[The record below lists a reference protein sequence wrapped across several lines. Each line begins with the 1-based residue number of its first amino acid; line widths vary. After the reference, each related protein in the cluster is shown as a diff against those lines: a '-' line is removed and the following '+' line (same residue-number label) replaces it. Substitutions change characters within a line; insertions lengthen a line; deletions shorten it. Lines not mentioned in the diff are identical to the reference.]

1 MSENWWYPAAP
12 AAALL
17 GSVLTWAAGAVWGD
31 NIGLGACSYR
41 LPYSP
46 YGPAFS
52 IWSLIY
58 LWSDVG
64 CFVQFLPGDEY
75 TGLPEVNLCA
85 ALCWS
90 LCALWI
96 TLFNPLYRAGIVASG
111 VVITC
116 AAAAGTTAAALD
128 QEAWNTLKWEAILTT
143 AIPNSLLGGWLLAAS
158 SLGLGSAYLAATGQ
172 EPQCEYI
179 PRAERRQR
187 NRIGDPYAESVRA
200 PSLVP
205 VVLALAVAIL
215 GGALPNPVLPLP
227 LSWAIWWM
235 GPRGKA
241 GQPSQYP
248 AQYWSAM
255 VALWA
260 GSGVAV
266 WRIAE
271 NS

>member
-1 MSENWWYPAAP
+1 MSQVWWYPAAP

-46 YGPAFS
+46 YGPAFG

-64 CFVQFLPGDEY
+64 CFVQFLPEY
-75 TGLPEVNLCA
+75 TGVPEVNLCA

-116 AAAAGTTAAALD
+116 AAAAGTTAAVLD

-172 EPQCEYI
+172 DPQCESL
-179 PRAERRQR
+179 PRSERRLR
-187 NRIGDPYAESVRA
+187 NRPGNTYAESIRA

-205 VVLALAVAIL
+205 VALALVVAVA
-215 GGALPNPVLPLP
+215 GGAMPNPVLPLP

-235 GPRGKA
+235 GPRGEKN
-241 GQPSQYP
+241 SEYP
-248 AQYWSAM
+248 PLYWLAM
-255 VALWA
+255 LALWVS
-260 GSGVAV
+260 SGVAV
-266 WRIAE
+266 WRIVDI
-271 NS
+271 NSA